1 MVLGTDPRILIR
13 TYQNVTDPQHRF
25 QEMLNNWSLDYVP
38 VRSLVISFVAKLEKT
53 FTRCV
58 SGPEVVPTRIKHQ
71 EGLLV
76 NHYMLTIAVVLG
88 AVSQI
93 IENN

>member
-1 MVLGTDPRILIR
+1 
-13 TYQNVTDPQHRF
+13 
-25 QEMLNNWSLDYVP
+25 MLNNWSLDYVP
-38 VRSLVISFVAKLEKT
+38 VRSLVISFVTKLEKT
-53 FTRCV
+53 FTRWA
-58 SGPEVVPTRIKHQ
+58 SGPEVVLVSNTRK
-71 EGLLV
+71 GLFV